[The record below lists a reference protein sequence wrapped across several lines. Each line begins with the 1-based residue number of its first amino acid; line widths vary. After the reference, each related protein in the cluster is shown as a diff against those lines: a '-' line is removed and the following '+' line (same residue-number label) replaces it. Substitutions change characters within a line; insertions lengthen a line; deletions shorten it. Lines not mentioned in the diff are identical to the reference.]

1 MHVCVELCTIAVAL
15 MVTLLSCNAQNQV
28 QTRKVRLQFDRNKK
42 PATVVANFS
51 TFSQAQCIT
60 KAIEGLYPVA
70 GYNML
75 DGNCQ
80 LSIDALADI
89 QVSADDNDGVFFIIG
104 GKYTI
109 FI

>member
-15 MVTLLSCNAQNQV
+15 MVTHLSCNAQNQV
-28 QTRKVRLQFDRNKK
+28 HTRKVRRQFFRNKK
-42 PATVVANFS
+42 PATVVANCS
-51 TFSQAQCIT
+51 SLSQAQCLT

-75 DGNCQ
+75 DGYCQ
-80 LSIDALADI
+80 LSTDADI
-89 QVSADDNDGVFFIIG
+89 LLSADDNDGVFSIIR